1 MEDLNYLS
9 NSVLGGAVGFEDL
22 RATVM
27 AWGSEA

>member
-27 AWGSEA
+27 AWGSGA